1 MADAGLAVQHH
12 GPEVEQSPDTVL
24 LLSTLPDAATAER
37 LARQLVDE
45 RMIACANLLPD
56 VRSVYRWS
64 GAVRTEPEVLML
76 MKTVRARLDGV
87 IRRVAELHPYE
98 VPEVLA
104 FPAEAGLRAY
114 GAWVA
119 AEAGAGTA

>member
-1 MADAGLAVQHH
+1 M
-12 GPEVEQSPDTVL
+12 L

-76 MKTVRARLDGV
+76 MKTVRAQLDGV

-114 GAWVA
+114 AAWVA